1 MIGALWSPL
10 LGEERSQLV
19 LHHSHCHRCLGKLN
33 TTVGKSV
40 GSKGRPGFK
49 ATNHCS
55 PLKPPQTG
63 HFDSLSQPSYLWIID
78 LVGWPR
84 VRVMY
89 TRHSWPTGCSKDSKA
104 PIIIMYIINL
114 AGHTV
119 KYNILLV
126 EARILLKNPCSFRK
140 K

>member
-1 MIGALWSPL
+1 MSCHDWCS
-10 LGEERSQLV
+10 LV
-19 LHHSHCHRCLGKLN
+19 S
-33 TTVGKSV
+33 TVGRGKKSTGPSSQPLPQV
-40 GSKGRPGFK
+40 SREAEQYGGKIGGFK
-49 ATNHCS
+49 GSTWVQSHE

-104 PIIIMYIINL
+104 PIIIMYIINV

-119 KYNILLV
+119 KYNILLA
-126 EARILLKNPCSFRK
+126 EARIPLKNHCSFRK